1 MRAASQ
7 LLALLISE
15 AIVVGLAVA
24 GSGILSNIL
33 LRQSPRGGSLVLAGF
48 EWWWEEREGNGFVI
62 YVRGVVSNIG
72 VDEVN
77 ITGVWVAIN
86 GVNYN
91 LRFTANANLKSNEWT
106 EVFANG
112 KIVSLPN
119 NSRLTVFVRYCT
131 ISKCSV
137 SFVGANIK
145 SSRYLVREVYYTIT
159 LPGYTTVT
167 RTRTYTVTY
176 TYTVTSNV
184 GETSTVISTLTE
196 TVTSAATATQTNTV
210 TVTTTVITTAT
221 ATKPAWPV
229 KFEACYD
236 VNNNINVYGVLQK
249 PVRKEPIPY
258 IVKYLRCNVFGCDV
272 LAVKVFEWK
281 TDRTF
286 YSRYRPVSVGSLSS
300 LRIEI
305 WSVDWYSSKIIQ
317 KIYDQTVDTSIRC
330 A

>member
-1 MRAASQ
+1 VRAASQ

-15 AIVVGLAVA
+15 AIVVGLAVT
-24 GSGILSNIL
+24 GGGILSSIL
-33 LRQSPRGGSLVLAGF
+33 LKQSPRGGCLILAGF
-48 EWWWEEREGNGFVI
+48 GWWEEREGNVFVI
-62 YVRGVVSNIG
+62 YVRGAVSNIG

-91 LRFTANANLKSNEWT
+91 LRFTANAIKPNEWT
-106 EVFANG
+106 EVFASG
-112 KIVSLPN
+112 KIDSLPN

-196 TVTSAATATQTNTV
+196 N
-210 TVTTTVITTAT
+210 
-221 ATKPAWPV
+221 
-229 KFEACYD
+229 
-236 VNNNINVYGVLQK
+236 
-249 PVRKEPIPY
+249 
-258 IVKYLRCNVFGCDV
+258 CN
-272 LAVKVFEWK
+272 
-281 TDRTF
+281 
-286 YSRYRPVSVGSLSS
+286 
-300 LRIEI
+300 
-305 WSVDWYSSKIIQ
+305 
-317 KIYDQTVDTSIRC
+317 
-330 A
+330 